1 MRSARKTDPLPQ
13 RDLYRS
19 AHAYV
24 PSVRPEV
31 PKSKWRVTESQ
42 RQPPRILRMCLVFS
56 TIALAFTAI
65 ATASGGWTPAQ
76 AAAKVKA
83 TYTTV
88 DQKAYDFA
96 KEHGY
101 TDAMRVQLHAAKPT
115 SVSCKG
121 AGAATA
127 GRYSRFHCVVQV
139 QGSARIPP
147 DYELYTATKKLTVT
161 VAPFR
166 VLAGWR

>member
-1 MRSARKTDPLPQ
+1 MNVCSAWKINAWNVSAAGSSTSINPTTSQRSSIAEGG
-13 RDLYRS
+13 LYRLLLLLPTV
-19 AHAYV
+19 AVWMWLAPV
-24 PSVRPEV
+24 AAAA
-31 PKSKWRVTESQ
+31 VT
-42 RQPPRILRMCLVFS
+42 
-56 TIALAFTAI
+56 
-65 ATASGGWTPAQ
+65 GWTPAQ

-161 VAPFR
+161 VVPFR